1 MEKISLVGVVLFRN
15 GHEEDDPKLLITK
28 ERTVNF
34 LPNFYGS
41 FLTEIEERDRE
52 VHELLIQGQGEIVPD
67 MLERITA
74 FRLLYERGFFKK
86 KKVRLDR
93 KETFKTGIQ
102 KIDPIYL
109 NLILQ
114 SFFLCRKQITTHQ
127 GYEYLINYFILIQ
140 SPPYNLGFLT
150 HFLKNHKLIKA
161 QKLLKKYEKMELLVE
176 PFIIELLK
184 FKRENEVSFL
194 EAVRAKKIV
203 FTTNPIE
210 QYEILPHVCRFN
222 IVFPS
227 FPNLHSTNCYVIGN
241 NKKYVIDP
249 GASNEKYLTYLLK
262 YLDRHKRQLEGILIS
277 HEHSEHS
284 NYAQF
289 LKQRYNIP
297 IFASKQAIKTLE
309 PGITVNGYLK
319 DQQIINLGH
328 YKHLKDKKWTL
339 KIIEMKG
346 HTNGSIGFYDNRR
359 IMFPGDALLRELKGV
374 VDPYRGS
381 LDEYEK
387 SLKKIHQYK
396 PKFILPG
403 HGDVITKISKEIRQ
417 DRNCIKKRKKL
428 LVRCIKEGNSHPT
441 EIDQQLKSY
450 LDGEY
455 KRLTR
460 LIRHVYLQNLVENKE
475 VHRRG
480 ENYYLK

>member
-1 MEKISLVGVVLFRN
+1 MQKKTLVGVVLFKN
-15 GHEEDDPKLLITK
+15 GQKEHDIKLLITK
-28 ERTVNF
+28 DKNVDF
-34 LPNFYGS
+34 LPDFYGS
-41 FLTEIEERDRE
+41 FVTEVEERDRA
-52 VHELLIQGQGEIVPD
+52 VYKILIQGQGEIVPN

-86 KKVRLDR
+86 KKVNLGRNE
-93 KETFKTGIQ
+93 KFMTGIK

-114 SFFLCRKQITTHQ
+114 SFFLCRKQITIYQ
-127 GYEYLINYFILIQ
+127 EYEYLINYFILIQ
-140 SPPYNLGFLT
+140 SPPYKLGFLNY
-150 HFLKNHKLIKA
+150 FLKNNKLIKS
-161 QKLLKKYEKMELLVE
+161 QKLLKKYYKMEFLVE

-184 FKRENEVSFL
+184 FKRENGVSFL
-194 EAVRAKKIV
+194 EAVRAKKMA
-203 FTTNPIE
+203 FTTNPVE
-210 QYEILPHVCRFN
+210 QYEILPHIYRFSV
-222 IVFPS
+222 VFPA

-241 NKKYVIDP
+241 NKKYIIDP
-249 GASNEKYLTYLLK
+249 GAANEKYLTYLLK
-262 YLDRHKRQLEGILIS
+262 YLDRHKKQLEGILIS

-289 LKQRYNIP
+289 LKKRYNLP

-309 PGITVNGYLK
+309 PDITVNGYLK
-319 DQQIINLGH
+319 DQQIINLG
-328 YKHLKDKKWTL
+328 YYTHLDDKKWSL
-339 KIIEMKG
+339 KIIEIKG
-346 HTNGSIGFYDNRR
+346 HTNGSIGFYDNRG
-359 IMFPGDALLRELKGV
+359 IMFTGDAVLRELKGV
-374 VDPYRGS
+374 VDPYRGD

-387 SLKKIHQYK
+387 SLKKIHLYK

-403 HGDVITKISKEIRQ
+403 HGDVITKISREIRE
-417 DRNCIKKRKKL
+417 DRKCIKKRKKL
-428 LVRCIKEGNSHPT
+428 IIKCIKEGNSHPT
-441 EIDQQLKSY
+441 EIDQQLKPH
-450 LDGEY
+450 LDGKY